1 MTTAVSAIVAA
12 MIRQF
17 KLSLLLCLLL
27 LAGVGKTT
35 VSSVAAQSGT
45 ASQVIQLVNGFRAG
59 YGLPPFQVN
68 SALVA
73 AAQNQANY
81 MAANTVF
88 SSHIGAGGSTPQSRA
103 NAAGYVGYV
112 SENIVG
118 GTGMTPNRGLV
129 WWENSPVHYN
139 TLVTTRYIE
148 AGTGYATNGS
158 ENFYVLVVG
167 RPSNAPTINTP
178 DDDSPAPLFIT
189 PIQLAAPSEDGSII
203 HIMQD
208 GQALWSLAAHYDV
221 SIADLMLFNNLE
233 NDAILH
239 PGDSVTIRL
248 ADGQEPPPT
257 PTPPLTHIVRKGENA
272 WVIAAR
278 YKLKLS
284 DFFWLNGLDE
294 NSFLQP
300 GEEVIVRLAPGQ
312 APPPTPTP
320 IIIHTIR
327 SGQTLWDVAL
337 TYSISLDN
345 LLAYNNLSADAIL
358 QVGQELLVRPPDPPT
373 PTPTLPPPTA
383 VSLPATAVATPK
395 ATPMVIE
402 RTAVPTVPV
411 ATFTPAPTAET
422 PTQGA
427 NQTGTNSVVILAI
440 GLTVVAGALIIV
452 GRRL

>member
-1 MTTAVSAIVAA
+1 
-12 MIRQF
+12 
-17 KLSLLLCLLL
+17 
-27 LAGVGKTT
+27 
-35 VSSVAAQSGT
+35 
-45 ASQVIQLVNGFRAG
+45 
-59 YGLPPFQVN
+59 
-68 SALVA
+68 
-73 AAQNQANY
+73 
-81 MAANTVF
+81 MAANTIF

-103 NAAGYVGYV
+103 NASGYVGYV

-118 GTGMTPNRGLV
+118 GTGMTPNRGLI

-167 RPSNAPTINTP
+167 RPSNAPPSNTP

-189 PIQLAAPSEDGSII
+189 PIELAEPSEDGSII

-221 SIADLMLFNNLE
+221 SIADLMLFNNLA
-233 NDAILH
+233 NDAILR

-284 DFFWLNGLDE
+284 DFFWFNGLDE

-300 GEEVIVRLAPGQ
+300 GEEVIVRLAEGKRRRPRPRQ
-312 APPPTPTP
+312 SSSTP
-320 IIIHTIR
+320 
-327 SGQTLWDVAL
+327 
-337 TYSISLDN
+337 
-345 LLAYNNLSADAIL
+345 SA
-358 QVGQELLVRPPDPPT
+358 
-373 PTPTLPPPTA
+373 
-383 VSLPATAVATPK
+383 
-395 ATPMVIE
+395 
-402 RTAVPTVPV
+402 
-411 ATFTPAPTAET
+411 
-422 PTQGA
+422 
-427 NQTGTNSVVILAI
+427 
-440 GLTVVAGALIIV
+440 AGKHCGMLH
-452 GRRL
+452 